1 MRRFWK
7 KLSIR
12 YKITA
17 VIILTILLVTVTI
30 IPVTSYLIR
39 DSLLRQQQAHLL
51 SVRNLVMNLLEDYQ
65 TRVTDYSRLFS
76 DDRELKDTLFY
87 HTELAGEREHPLRA
101 VTRLYKTFGVSS
113 VEAGDAHGRVVAA
126 AEDPGRHDI
135 DRSSDGL
142 IRSALSG
149 KTASG
154 RELTARGFLIKAA
167 APVYYN
173 ESQIIGT
180 ITSGILLDDE
190 RLRNVKQLSNTDIVI
205 TDTAGRVIS
214 ATTSDPKTIGGGVQ
228 APDADYLTMTLPLSD
243 TAGRTIGNVVIQQE
257 NRLPT
262 IIAKAHFTLI
272 SLLTA
277 IAVLSIF
284 SLYLVSRRLMRPLT
298 TLREGVE
305 RIGKGEF
312 GHRIEV
318 TSQDEIGGLSEGFNK
333 MAHNLERL
341 RTVEERLT
349 QSERLAAVG
358 KFAAGIAHE
367 INNPIGNVI
376 GMAKLMRKN
385 ITDESAKE
393 DIETIIKDADRC
405 GRIVKDLLSYSR
417 QSPPRREQT
426 PLKTLIDDAEAAIR
440 GQVVAKDIAIQR
452 HIPDAVPELF
462 VDPLQIGQALGNI
475 LLNAVQSIAASGTIT
490 IRASLL
496 QDNIIDIAVTDT
508 GCGIEDAIKD
518 RIFYPFFTTKVVGEG
533 TGLGLAISY
542 GIIQNHG
549 GEIIVESEKGSGSTF
564 RVRLPAGDGRG

>member
-1 MRRFWK
+1 MRSFWQ

-30 IPVTSYLIR
+30 VPVTSYLIR

-65 TRVTDYSRLFS
+65 ARVTDYSRLFS
-76 DDRELKDTLFY
+76 NDREQKDTLFY

-113 VEAGDAHGRVVAA
+113 VEAGNARGRVVAA

-154 RELTARGFLIKAA
+154 RELTDKGFLIKAA

-190 RLRNVKQLSNTDIVI
+190 RLQKVKQLSNTDIAI
-205 TDTAGRVIS
+205 MDAAGKVV
-214 ATTSDPKTIGGGVQ
+214 ATTFPELRTVVGGVRTTDSGYVTTILPLPDAAGGTIGSVVIFQ
-228 APDADYLTMTLPLSD
+228 ENTLPK
-243 TAGRTIGNVVIQQE
+243 
-257 NRLPT
+257 

-277 IAVLSIF
+277 IAALSIF
-284 SLYLVSRRLMRPLT
+284 SLYLASKRLMRPLT
-298 TLREGVE
+298 TLREGAE

-318 TSQDEIGGLSEGFNK
+318 ASQDEIGELSEGFNK
-333 MAHNLERL
+333 MARNLERL
-341 RTVEERLT
+341 RTVEERLA

-440 GQVVAKDIAIQR
+440 GQVAAKDITIQR
-452 HIPDAVPELF
+452 HIPNTVPELF

-475 LLNAVQSIAASGTIT
+475 LLNAVQSIAESGTIT

-496 QDNIIDIAVTDT
+496 HDNIVDISVTDT

-518 RIFYPFFTTKVVGEG
+518 KIFYPFFTTKVVGEG

-549 GEIIVESEKGSGSTF
+549 GEIIMESEKGFGSTF

>member
-1 MRRFWK
+1 MRSFWK

-76 DDRELKDTLFY
+76 NDRELKDTLFY

-113 VEAGDAHGRVVAA
+113 VEAGDARGRVVAA
-126 AEDPGRHDI
+126 AEAPGRHDI

-154 RELTARGFLIKAA
+154 RELTAKGFLIKAA
-167 APVYYN
+167 APIYYN

-190 RLRNVKQLSNTDIVI
+190 RLRKVKQLSNTDIVI
-205 TDTAGRVIS
+205 TDTTGRVVS
-214 ATTSDPKTIGGGVQ
+214 ATTSDPKTIGGGGQ

-262 IIAKAHFTLI
+262 IIAKAQFTLI

-277 IAVLSIF
+277 IAALSIF
-284 SLYLVSRRLMRPLT
+284 SLYLVSKRLMRPLI

-312 GHRIEV
+312 GYRIEV
-318 TSQDEIGGLSEGFNK
+318 TSQDEIGKLSEGFNK

-341 RTVEERLT
+341 RTVEEKLA

-385 ITDESAKE
+385 IIDESAKE

-417 QSPPRREQT
+417 QSPPRKE
-426 PLKTLIDDAEAAIR
+426 KTLLRTLIEDAEAAIR
-440 GQVVAKDIAIQR
+440 GQVAAKNITIQI
-452 HIPDAVPELF
+452 HISDAVPALF

-475 LLNAVQSIAASGTIT
+475 LLNAVQSIATSGTIT

-496 QDNIIDIAVTDT
+496 HDTIVDISVTDT

-518 RIFYPFFTTKVVGEG
+518 KIFYPFFTTKVVGEG

-549 GEIIVESEKGSGSTF
+549 GEIIVESENGIGSTF

>member
-1 MRRFWK
+1 MRSFWQN
-7 KLSIR
+7 LSIR

-30 IPVTSYLIR
+30 VPVTSYLIR

-65 TRVTDYSRLFS
+65 ARVTDYSRLFS
-76 DDRELKDTLFY
+76 NDRELKDTLFY

-113 VEAGDAHGRVVAA
+113 VEAGNARGRVVAA
-126 AEDPGRHDI
+126 AEDAGRHDI

-154 RELTARGFLIKAA
+154 RELTDKGFLIKAA

-190 RLRNVKQLSNTDIVI
+190 RLQKVKQLSNTDIAI
-205 TDTAGRVIS
+205 MDAAGKVV
-214 ATTSDPKTIGGGVQ
+214 ATTFPELRTVVGGVRTTDSGYVTTMLPLPDAAGGTIGSVVIFQ
-228 APDADYLTMTLPLSD
+228 ENTLPK
-243 TAGRTIGNVVIQQE
+243 
-257 NRLPT
+257 

-277 IAVLSIF
+277 IAALSIF
-284 SLYLVSRRLMRPLT
+284 SLYLASKRLMRPLT
-298 TLREGVE
+298 TLREGAD

-318 TSQDEIGGLSEGFNK
+318 ASQDEIGELSEGFNK
-333 MAHNLERL
+333 MARNLERL
-341 RTVEERLT
+341 RTVEERLA

-440 GQVVAKDIAIQR
+440 GQVAAKDITIQR
-452 HIPDAVPELF
+452 HIPNTVPELF

-475 LLNAVQSIAASGTIT
+475 LLNAVQSIAESGTIT

-496 QDNIIDIAVTDT
+496 HDNIVDISVTDT

-518 RIFYPFFTTKVVGEG
+518 KIFYPFFTTKVVGEG

-549 GEIIVESEKGSGSTF
+549 GEIIMESEKGFGSTF